1 MAAFLESA
9 SRRRRPSDS
18 RRTSLMRA
26 GLAVLCLASLST
38 GAWAFLAPRSF
49 YDDFPGAGRHWVSLL
64 PPFNEHLTTD
74 VGGFYL
80 AFALLFGWAAVTLA
94 RPLLNALLS
103 AYVIASVLHV
113 GYHLAHLDGY
123 STLDKVGQTAGFA
136 LLIAIALALLAAAA
150 RRPAGPRGR

>member
-9 SRRRRPSDS
+9 GRRRASDG
-18 RRTSLMRA
+18 RRTSVMRA

-49 YDDFPGAGRHWVSLL
+49 YADFPGAGRTWVSLL

-80 AFALLFGWAAVTLA
+80 AFALLFGWAAITLA
-94 RPLLNALLS
+94 RSLLS
-103 AYVIASVLHV
+103 ALLTAYVISSVLHL

-123 STLDKVGQTAGFA
+123 SALDKVGQTLTFA
-136 LLIAIALALLAAAA
+136 VLIAIALAVLVLSV
-150 RRPAGPRGR
+150 RRPAGLRRR

>member
-9 SRRRRPSDS
+9 GRRRPTDG
-18 RRTSLMRA
+18 RRTSVMRT

-94 RPLLNALLS
+94 RPLLSALLS
-103 AYVIASVLHV
+103 AYVFASILHV

-123 STLDKVGQTAGFA
+123 STLDKVGQTLGFA
-136 LLIAIALALLAAAA
+136 VLIAIALALLVLSA
-150 RRPAGPRGR
+150 RRPGGGRRR